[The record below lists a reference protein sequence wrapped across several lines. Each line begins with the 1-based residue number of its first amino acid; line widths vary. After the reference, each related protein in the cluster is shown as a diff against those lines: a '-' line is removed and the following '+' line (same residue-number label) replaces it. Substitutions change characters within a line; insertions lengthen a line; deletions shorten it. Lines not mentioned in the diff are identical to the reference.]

1 MKEGTR
7 SSIVALENARRE
19 IFRDSVEETSINNFI
34 REAALRRVP
43 SSIVTI

>member
-7 SSIVALENARRE
+7 SSIVTLENARRE
-19 IFRDSVEETSINNFI
+19 MFRESKKLPLSNNFI